1 MLVLAIALGAGTV
14 AADPPAQLEADD
26 PLNET
31 EDQENELVYQFDN
44 GGELV
49 NVRYEQ
55 NIAYVTL
62 RATNTPRRFWVS
74 EAAMEGSGSFSF
86 QTVRVFPRTRHG
98 QNAC

>member
-1 MLVLAIALGAGTV
+1 MNSKQIRTAAVLPMLVLAIALGAGTV

-26 PLNET
+26 SLNET

-49 NVRYEQ
+49 NVRFEE

-62 RATNTPRRFWVS
+62 RATNTPRRFGYLRPLWKALEALVS
-74 EAAMEGSGSFSF
+74 RM
-86 QTVRVFPRTRHG
+86 
-98 QNAC
+98 